1 VLWQLG
7 VYAGGCSVR
16 LGVYGCGNLFV
27 KETKVKRSGREYR
40 YLQLVEG
47 YRDENG
53 KVRHRVVANLGRADA
68 LKDSGQLEALAGSF
82 ARLDPPLAG
91 IRRSVGPLLLVE
103 HFLRELDVAGT
114 VDRALPRS
122 ARSVLSVGEVVCAL
136 VASRLC
142 SPSPLYDVAGW
153 ASGAAVHELLGI
165 PAALLNDDRLGRA
178 LETFAVYAEDLRSQ
192 VAANAIER
200 FGVSAGRL
208 HVDLTTVRVAGAYED
223 SALVAK
229 GWGSDRR
236 VARQVRTLQA
246 ATPDGTVLYSRP
258 DPGNAS
264 ELTLVG
270 AALERLLALSGPGL
284 LIVCDSAMGQPKTL
298 REIDHAGVRFI
309 VPLRASTGFRE
320 RFVADVGHQ
329 GLRAVR
335 YLAKREA
342 GLPPRERTRYKGAI
356 RDWELTD
363 PKTTNPLML
372 RVAYIHSSEEATQVA
387 QARERALQ
395 KAEDALGRVR
405 NGLGGRYYK
414 TRRQIE
420 RRIGVILATNVT
432 GLIDAKVTTRKGRL
446 TLTWQRN
453 HEAIAATAS
462 FDGIYALATN
472 LPSHP
477 TAGQILRLYKD
488 QQIVERRHRDVKQ
501 TLKVRPI
508 FLHND
513 DRVYALISIVG
524 IALLIFGLIEAQVRA
539 TLGEGQQLPGLLPE
553 GRSARPTGR
562 NILAA
567 FQGLGLTYTQHGIQ
581 LDQLTDTQHH
591 ILQLLQI
598 QPPWPTPSDHA
609 LTNRGKWG

>member
-1 VLWQLG
+1 M
-7 VYAGGCSVR
+7 
-16 LGVYGCGNLFV
+16 FV
-27 KETKVKRSGREYR
+27 KETKVKRSGREYS

-53 KVRHRVVANLGRADA
+53 KVRHRVVANLGRKDA

-82 ARLDPPLAG
+82 ARLDPPMAG
-91 IRRSVGPLLLVE
+91 TRRGVGPLLLVE

-122 ARSVLSVGEVVCAL
+122 ARSILSVGEVVCAL
-136 VASRLC
+136 IASRLC

-165 PAALLNDDRLGRA
+165 PAPLLNDDRLGRA
-178 LETFAVYAEDLRSQ
+178 LETFALYAEHLRSQ
-192 VAANAIER
+192 VAARAIER
-200 FGVSAGRL
+200 FGSDAGRL
-208 HVDLTTVRVAGAYED
+208 HVDLTTVRVTGAYEN
-223 SALVAK
+223 SALIAK
-229 GWGSDRR
+229 GWGADRR

-270 AALERLLALSGPGL
+270 ASLERLLALSGPGM

-298 REIDHAGVRFI
+298 REIDQAGVRFI

-320 RFVADVGHQ
+320 RFLAAVGHRA
-329 GLRAVR
+329 LRPLR
-335 YLAKREA
+335 YLPQREA
-342 GLPPRERTRYKGAI
+342 KLPADQRTRFTGAL

-363 PKTTNPLML
+363 PKTGDTLTL

-387 QARERALQ
+387 DARQRALT

-414 TRRQIE
+414 TRRQVE
-420 RRIGVILATNVT
+420 RRIGAILAANVS
-432 GLIDAKVTTRKGRL
+432 GLIDAKVSTRKGRL

-453 HEAIAATAS
+453 QDAIDAAAAL
-462 FDGIYALATN
+462 DGIYALATN
-472 LPSHP
+472 LPGRL
-477 TAGQILRLYKD
+477 TAGHVLRLYKD
-488 QQIVERRHRDVKQ
+488 QQIVERRHRDLKQ

-524 IALLIFGLIEAQVRA
+524 IALLIFGLIEAQTRA
-539 TLGEGQQLPGLLPE
+539 ALGDDQQIPGLLPE
-553 GRSARPTGR
+553 GRAAKPTGR
-562 NILAA
+562 NILTA

-581 LDQLTDTQHH
+581 LDRLTDTQQHV
-591 ILQLLQI
+591 LDLLQI
-598 QPPWPTPSDHA
+598 QPPWPQQPDHA
-609 LTNRGKWG
+609 LTNRGKWD